1 MPEPAALLELWRHES
16 PRTLAAVGSFVDAD
30 LGYRPSAS
38 SQSVGELCAY
48 VADSYR
54 LTEYWLAHDTPP
66 PEASRPTLTSVDR
79 AAATVAE
86 CQQSLFAVLDALAP
100 QRFHDVIA
108 PFGVAE
114 HRGVMALGMF
124 KHDLHYRGELYAL
137 ARVCGRQPPDLY
149 A

>member
-1 MPEPAALLELWRHES
+1 MPEPAGLAELWRHES
-16 PRTLAAVGSFVDAD
+16 PRTLAAVRSFVDDD
-30 LGYRPSAS
+30 LAYRAAGSR
-38 SQSVGELCAY
+38 QSIGELCAY
-48 VADSYR
+48 LADSYR
-54 LTEYWLAHDTPP
+54 LTEHWLVHDTPW
-66 PEASRPTLTSVDR
+66 PEARHRPLTSVDR
-79 AAATVAE
+79 AAATLAD
-86 CQQSLFAVLDALAP
+86 CQQSLFAALDTLAP

-137 ARVCGRQPPDLY
+137 ARVCGRHPPDLY